1 MCSLIMVHHHPFMNQ
16 IRKNGNGIMLK
27 KIQNIT
33 LISTTIEHLI
43 KQSNWNNK
51 KYDVILDVQGA
62 ELVVLN
68 GFGKD
73 MQLAFEDQYKP
84 IGFNKNMIVWT
95 VPSRNTMPPPKLT

>member
-1 MCSLIMVHHHPFMNQ
+1 MFSN
-16 IRKNGNGIMLK
+16 NGASSSIYESNKEEWKWDHVK

-43 KQSNWNNK
+43 KQNNWNNK
-51 KYDVILDVQGA
+51 KYDVILDAQGA

-73 MQLAFEDQYKP
+73 NIKNICKIQVEISTKEFYK
-84 IGFNKNMIVWT
+84 GEYYLQT
-95 VPSRNTMPPPKLT
+95 